1 MAKLEIKIPD
11 IGDYQGV
18 PVIEV
23 LVKDG
28 DTVKAEQPLL
38 VLETDKATME
48 IPSPGAGVVEGLQ
61 LKAGDKVSMGDVIC
75 SLQSAAAATPLPPG
89 EGPGVRAFETG
100 ARLNTPTLHR

>member
-48 IPSPGAGVVEGLQ
+48 IPSPGAVSS
-61 LKAGDKVSMGDVIC
+61 KAC
-75 SLQSAAAATPLPPG
+75 S
-89 EGPGVRAFETG
+89 
-100 ARLNTPTLHR
+100 